1 MADLPGPIE
10 FLELA
15 PGESRELAI
24 ARAEEGTTTITNT
37 REPAPKSIPVLRV
50 HLVPGSRAA
59 GLPYY
64 DISSKRLQAQLA
76 PVVLNPAA
84 LPRTVK
90 VTKVGSGLGA
100 QFQVDVAPAQAAPTT

>member
-1 MADLPGPIE
+1 VADLPGPIE

-24 ARAEEGTTTITNT
+24 ARAEEGTTTIANT
-37 REPAPKSIPVLRV
+37 TDRIPKSIPVLRV
-50 HLVPGSRAA
+50 HLVAGSKVA

-84 LPRTVK
+84 LPRTVT

-100 QFQVDVAPAQAAPTT
+100 QFQVDIAPMQASPAA